1 MKRTVTEI
9 FDHLSNEATGYLVQK
24 YEIKENVDDMSK
36 QRVYKNVM
44 SNIDEGKT
52 QRTSVKRGLRKT
64 SVAAV
69 AIVAA
74 LAVAGTSVAAG
85 KLYKSYT
92 DYKPAYTEEQKA
104 AVEKA
109 TFAINES
116 TGGEGVTI
124 TAVEGLCDG
133 EKLFV
138 ITNTEIDP
146 AKVKASEGY
155 KDFSVSKELHISG
168 DPSDYQGWSAIYH
181 EVLETNG
188 NTTTTLD
195 VFDIADVKD
204 GQTVGLSASVIA
216 RSDDDHEEVGSYGL
230 TFKVQKSKFA
240 KTFSADSGVKF
251 LDTDA
256 TVRAGYVSPWYA
268 QFWIDTEL
276 EGNVRDES
284 NPDEAVNEALINEM
298 MEKGKQ
304 VTFKV
309 VLKDGTVYEGTGINA
324 DPQLNEIEKEESYSV
339 ATYFRCAFNEYV
351 DTANIDHVEV
361 NGVKINV
368 K

>member
-1 MKRTVTEI
+1 MR
-9 FDHLSNEATGYLVQK
+9 
-24 YEIKENVDDMSK
+24 
-36 QRVYKNVM
+36 R
-44 SNIDEGKT
+44 
-52 QRTSVKRGLRKT
+52 R
-64 SVAAV
+64 
-69 AIVAA
+69 
-74 LAVAGTSVAAG
+74 
-85 KLYKSYT
+85 
-92 DYKPAYTEEQKA
+92 
-104 AVEKA
+104 
-109 TFAINES
+109 
-116 TGGEGVTI
+116 
-124 TAVEGLCDG
+124 
-133 EKLFV
+133 KLFV

-146 AKVKASEGY
+146 AKVKAPEGY

-168 DPSDYQGWSAIYH
+168 DPSDTQGWSTIYH

-188 NTTTTLD
+188 NVTTMLD
-195 VFDIADVKD
+195 VFDMADVKN
-204 GQTVGLSASVIA
+204 GQTVGLSFELNG
-216 RSDDDHEEVGSYGL
+216 RSDTDFEPVNLWGM
-230 TFKVQKSKFA
+230 TFEVQKSDFA

-256 TVRAGYVSPWYA
+256 TVREGYVSPWYA

-284 NPDEAVNEALINEM
+284 NPDDAVNEALINEM

-324 DPQLNEIEKEESYSV
+324 SPQLSEIEKEESYSV

-361 NGVKINV
+361 NGVKLNV